1 MHIAGGSVTYGRT
14 VKPADYESKKVEVTL
29 SFGLDEGEDADVMAA
44 LVIEK
49 ARRLA
54 EDVIAGRKPATP
66 VTKTA
71 LENINA
77 QKATA
82 AASLNAADKAATKV
96 KPPKASGT
104 KPAEKPAEPVTPPAE
119 PAKDEW
125 DTETA
130 AEPAKTITDT
140 DLHQACSRKVADL
153 KKVHEGA
160 APGMIRKLI
169 GEYFKDEE
177 RVGKQLKDIPQE
189 ERQDFLDELEK
200 LK

>member
-29 SFGLDEGEDADVMAA
+29 SFGLDEGEDADAMAA

-54 EDVIAGRKPATP
+54 EDVIAGKKPAAP
-66 VTKTA
+66 AVDTKA
-71 LENINA
+71 ADA
-77 QKATA
+77 QKVA
-82 AASLNAADKAATKV
+82 AAANLNAADTKAAPV
-96 KPPKASGT
+96 KPPKAST
-104 KPAEKPAEPVTPPAE
+104 KKPTEKADPITPPAE

-125 DTETA
+125 DTDTA
-130 AEPAKTITDT
+130 PAEPAKTITDT

-160 APGMIRKLI
+160 APGLIRKLI
-169 GEYFKDEE
+169 GEYFKDAE